1 MSVALETGLA
11 AKEIVVSTL
20 SILYGLG
27 KDTDETSDSLIE
39 KIKSNFTFPSA
50 MSFIVF
56 VMIYLPCVAA
66 SMVFAKRSRWLE
78 IFRISIYFTTVT
90 AWSLSF
96 ITYNVTKS
104 FLLGM

>member
-66 SMVFAKRSRWLE
+66 SMVFAKEAGGWKYLGYLF
-78 IFRISIYFTTVT
+78 IFTTVT

-96 ITYNVTKS
+96 ITYNVTKV
-104 FLLGM
+104 LLGM